1 MHSCP
6 LMYPLGCKEYFF
18 IIIYLYNLALLFIAL
33 VVIHIG
39 YVIILLTGSLLV
51 IYRLGNIARKR
62 SNLV

>member
-1 MHSCP
+1 MHSP

-18 IIIYLYNLALLFIAL
+18 IIIYLCNLALLFIAL

-39 YVIILLTGSLLV
+39 YVIILLTSSLLV
-51 IYRLGNIARKR
+51 IYRLGNITRKR

>member
-6 LMYPLGCKEYFF
+6 LMYPLGFKEYFF

-39 YVIILLTGSLLV
+39 YVIILLTSSLLV